1 MLVAS
6 IIALV
11 TLAFLSVLQFALI
24 AGAPLGNYAWGGQHK
39 VLPAKLRFGSA
50 CSILIYAVFASFI
63 LSKSGIWVIVTNDTI
78 LKVGLWIMTLY
89 LSLGIFLNA
98 ISRSK
103 RERNLMT
110 PVSALLAATFFIV
123 AIA

>member
-1 MLVAS
+1 MIAS

-11 TLAFLSVLQFALI
+11 TLSLLAVFQLALV

-50 CSILIYAVFASFI
+50 CAILIYAVFASFI

-78 LKVGLWIMTLY
+78 LNVGLWIMTIY
-89 LSLGIFLNA
+89 LTFGILLNA

-103 RERNLMT
+103 RERYLMT
-110 PVSALLAATFFIV
+110 PISALLAVLFFIV

>member
-1 MLVAS
+1 MIAS

-11 TLAFLSVLQFALI
+11 TLSLLAVFQLALV

-63 LSKSGIWVIVTNDTI
+63 LSKSGIWVIVTNDTV
-78 LKVGLWIMTLY
+78 LNVGLWIMTIY
-89 LSLGIFLNA
+89 LTFGILLNA

-103 RERNLMT
+103 RERYLMT
-110 PVSALLAATFFIV
+110 PISALLAVLFFIV

>member
-1 MLVAS
+1 MIAS

-11 TLAFLSVLQFALI
+11 TLGLLAALQIALV

-50 CSILIYAVFASFI
+50 FSIIIYAILASFI
-63 LSKSGIWVIVTNDTI
+63 LSKSGIWVIITNNTVLI
-78 LKVGLWIMTLY
+78 VGLWITTLY

-110 PVSALLAATFFIV
+110 LVSTLLAATFFII